1 MPNSNNT
8 VDPALEIVYGLNDK
22 PPLGETLFA
31 ALQHL
36 LAIIV
41 GIMTPPLI
49 IANVLG
55 FSSEMKAYLIS
66 MALFVS
72 GIATFIQV
80 KRIGPVGSG
89 LLSIQGT
96 SFAFL
101 GAIIFLNRS
110 QNKFVRMSAIVIGLA
125 LGYAVAVMLGK
136 VNFARLGDMSWLA
149 VPHPFKYGFFD
160 FSWTAFIPIAL
171 LYLITTVES
180 IGDLT
185 ATSMVSKQPISG
197 DRYIKTISG
206 GILGDGVNSALAALF
221 NSFPNTTFSQNNG
234 VIQLTG
240 VASRKVGFFIAL
252 LLVIVGMFP
261 VAGGIFSIIPNS
273 VLGGA
278 TIIMF
283 GTVAAAGIKIIA
295 SSVINRRGMLIMAI
309 SLGLGLGVV
318 FVPQILGKFPDMI

>member
-1 MPNSNNT
+1 
-8 VDPALEIVYGLNDK
+8 
-22 PPLGETLFA
+22 
-31 ALQHL
+31 
-36 LAIIV
+36 
-41 GIMTPPLI
+41 
-49 IANVLG
+49 
-55 FSSEMKAYLIS
+55 
-66 MALFVS
+66 
-72 GIATFIQV
+72 
-80 KRIGPVGSG
+80 
-89 LLSIQGT
+89 
-96 SFAFL
+96 
-101 GAIIFLNRS
+101 
-110 QNKFVRMSAIVIGLA
+110 
-125 LGYAVAVMLGK
+125 MLGK

-149 VPHPFKYGFFD
+149 VPYPFKYGFFN

-197 DRYIKTISG
+197 DRYFKTISG

-240 VASRKVGFFIAL
+240 VASRKVGYFIAL
-252 LLVIVGMFP
+252 FLTIVGMFP
-261 VAGGIFSIIPNS
+261 VVGGIFSIIPNS

-309 SLGLGLGVV
+309 SLGMGLGVV
-318 FVPQILGKFPDMI
+318 FVPQILGKFPDIIQKIFGSAITTGGLTAIFLNIVLPRGGVMDEQVKDEPQPASV